1 VSVLDT
7 ITSYLRGKGLTPA
20 QIAGV
25 EGNLKIESGL
35 NPAASNPREGA
46 IGLAQWEKGRR
57 TRLQQFAAA
66 HGGSE
71 TDLYTQLD
79 FMWSELT
86 GPESGALSALLATTT
101 PAQAATVWDQ
111 KYERSAGTS
120 RQARIDA
127 ANAYYSGTGGDP
139 SGGTSSGSTSGSGGA
154 PAWTA
159 IVPGGGL
166 SLAYSGLKSQWAND
180 AMSIGLKV
188 LGVGTAVALVVVGAV
203 HTVTDK

>member
-1 VSVLDT
+1 VGVRDT
-7 ITSYLRGKGLTPA
+7 ITSYLQGKGFTPA

-46 IGLAQWEKGRR
+46 IGLAQWEGGRR

-79 FMWSELT
+79 FMWSELS
-86 GPESGALSALLATTT
+86 GPESGALSALLATNT
-101 PAQAATVWDQ
+101 PTAAATAWDQ
-111 KYERSAGTS
+111 KYERSAGTT

-127 ANAYYSGTGGDP
+127 ANAYYNGTDP
-139 SGGTSSGSTSGSGGA
+139 SGGGSSGGSSSSSGGA
-154 PAWTA
+154 PLWTA
-159 IVPGGGL
+159 VIPGQ
-166 SLAYSGLKSQWAND
+166 SISMAYAGLKSEWAND

-203 HTVTDK
+203 HTVSDK